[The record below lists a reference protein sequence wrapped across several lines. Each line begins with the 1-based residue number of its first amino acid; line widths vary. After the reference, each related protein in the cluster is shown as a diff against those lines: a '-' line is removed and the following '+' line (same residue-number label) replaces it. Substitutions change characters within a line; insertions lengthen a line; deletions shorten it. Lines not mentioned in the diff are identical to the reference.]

1 MSAKLNKSTKFL
13 SLFRVIEIIDWGST
27 IGRQPITS
35 LLVVDH
41 FLLIKRQNLI
51 RRNVCGHT
59 QNIYFCTCLHKKKV
73 YGGTTRK
80 RFLELPEIHQG
91 QLESFPWPSGRF
103 LRTVYYYTPSSLHF
117 SWVGVDGGKKAI
129 TQLPIVYVCVYVWVW
144 YYVYILF
151 FFFPATF
158 VRAHFLTQDDL
169 TPLIFLSFQLPF
181 FPPLQI
187 IRHDSLLPLTTFL
200 CLVKR
205 WV

>member
-129 TQLPIVYVCVYVWVW
+129 TQLPIVCVCMSGCGTM
-144 YYVYILF
+144 YIF
-151 FFFPATF
+151 FFFF
-158 VRAHFLTQDDL
+158 LSRYVRACPFPDARRPDAAHL
-169 TPLIFLSFQLPF
+169 PLISTPF
-181 FPPLQI
+181 FPPFADHQ
-187 IRHDSLLPLTTFL
+187 T
-200 CLVKR
+200 
-205 WV
+205 

>member
-80 RFLELPEIHQG
+80 RFLELPKIHQG

-129 TQLPIVYVCVYVWVW
+129 TQLPIVCVCMSGCGTM
-144 YYVYILF
+144 YIF
-151 FFFPATF
+151 FFFSF
-158 VRAHFLTQDDL
+158 
-169 TPLIFLSFQLPF
+169 PLRSCVPIS
-181 FPPLQI
+181 
-187 IRHDSLLPLTTFL
+187 
-200 CLVKR
+200 
-205 WV
+205 